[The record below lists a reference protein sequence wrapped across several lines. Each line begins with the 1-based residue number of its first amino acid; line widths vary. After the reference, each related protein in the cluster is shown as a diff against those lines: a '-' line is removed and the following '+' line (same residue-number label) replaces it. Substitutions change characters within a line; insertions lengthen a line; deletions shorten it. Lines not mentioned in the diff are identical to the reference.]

1 VASVFGQKPRKSQKN
16 GRQRRPKL
24 EELTIMQAAVF
35 HDKDRI
41 EVQEVATPTL
51 EAGEVL
57 LEVDVCTVCGTD
69 LRIYHH
75 GHKNVVAPRVLG
87 HEFCGRVVE
96 SRAPDANVQIGDRVV
111 MYIVLPCH
119 ECRYC
124 LAGRPNLCVSRT
136 TMGYHHD
143 GAFAKYVKI
152 PAQAVA
158 NGHLFPLP
166 LESEIPSSYM
176 ALAEPLGCVINAHG
190 PERLNIGLKDTVV
203 VIGAGPIGVMHAL
216 VSRLQG
222 AQKVWMLDTNARR
235 LEQAAAFDID
245 GTMLVE
251 KDGGHREKLLD
262 LTDGF
267 GPSVV
272 IVAASSPHAQSDALE
287 IAGRGGRVEFF
298 GGLPKGQPNATLNTN
313 HIHYKELVVSGSYS
327 EKMSDFQASQA
338 LIQSGRFPADKII
351 THSLP
356 LERINESWGLME
368 SGEALKVAIEPR

>member
-1 VASVFGQKPRKSQKN
+1 
-16 GRQRRPKL
+16 
-24 EELTIMQAAVF
+24 MQAAVF
-35 HDKDRI
+35 HDKDR
-41 EVQEVATPTL
+41 VQVETVAAPTL
-51 EAGEVL
+51 ETGEVL

-69 LRIYHH
+69 LRIFHH
-75 GHKNVVAPRVLG
+75 GHKNVVAPRILG

-96 SRAPDANVQIGDRVV
+96 SRAPDANVQVGDRVV
-111 MYIVLPCH
+111 MYIVLPCGK
-119 ECRYC
+119 CRYC

-136 TMGYHHD
+136 TMGYQHD
-143 GAFAKYVKI
+143 GAFAQYIKI
-152 PAQAVA
+152 PAKPVE
-158 NGHLFPLP
+158 NGHLFKI
-166 LESEIPSSYM
+166 ESDIPSGHM

-190 PERLNIGLKDTVV
+190 PGRLNVGLKDTVA

-222 AQKVWMLDTNARR
+222 AQKVWMLDTNTRR

-245 GTMLVE
+245 GTVLVE
-251 KDGGHREKLLD
+251 RDGSHRERMLE

-272 IVAASSPHAQSDALE
+272 IVAASSPHAQADALE
-287 IAGRGGRVEFF
+287 IAGRGARVEFF
-298 GGLPKGQPNATLNTN
+298 GGLPKDQPNATLNTN
-313 HIHYKELVVSGSYS
+313 HLHYKELLVSGSYS

-351 THSLP
+351 THTLP

-368 SGEALKVAIEPR
+368 SGEALKVAIVPK